1 MDLNTYLPPRVA
13 VIELSGVIGVKLHAR
28 EFTQLLR
35 EVRGNARYKAVVLD
49 IDSPGGSPY
58 ASEDIY
64 LAARALAKRKPLV
77 AAVRGVG
84 ASGSYMVACA
94 GERIF
99 ALPSSVV
106 GSIGVISLRPMVEDL
121 LAKLGVEM
129 RVAKTGDYK
138 DMGSIFRAATAEEQA
153 REQQF
158 LDEIYTRFVEIVREG
173 RPNLS
178 ADQIDAIATGEVF
191 LGAKAREVG
200 LIDEIGSLDDA
211 VEWVAARAEIA
222 PRTAVLRPRRG
233 LAQLILGRAAASFV
247 DSAAVAVADRVAVEL
262 AERLQRAAI
271 RAPRL

>member
-35 EVRGNARYKAVVLD
+35 EVRENPRYKAVVLD

-121 LAKLGVEM
+121 LAKVGVEM

-138 DMGSIFRAATAEEQA
+138 DMGSIFRAATEEEQA

-158 LDEIYTRFVEIVREG
+158 LNEIYVRFVEIVQEG
-173 RPNLS
+173 RPKLS
-178 ADQIDAIATGEVF
+178 ADQISAIATGEVF
-191 LGAKAREVG
+191 LGTQGARHG
-200 LIDEIGSLDDA
+200 ADRRDRQPG
-211 VEWVAARAEIA
+211 
-222 PRTAVLRPRRG
+222 RRG
-233 LAQLILGRAAASFV
+233 GLGR
-247 DSAAVAVADRVAVEL
+247 VARRD
-262 AERLQRAAI
+262 
-271 RAPRL
+271 RAPAGGPATQAQPGADDLQPGRRGHGR

>member
-13 VIELSGVIGVKLHAR
+13 VLELSGVIGVKLHAR
-28 EFTQLLR
+28 EFTHLLR
-35 EVRGNARYKAVVLD
+35 AVRENARYKAVVLD

-64 LAARALAKRKPLV
+64 LAARALARRKPLV

-99 ALPSSVV
+99 ALPSAVV

-173 RPNLS
+173 RPQLS
-178 ADQIDAIATGEVF
+178 AEQIDAIATGEVF

-200 LIDEIGSLDDA
+200 LIDEVGSLDDA
-211 VEWVAARAEIA
+211 VEWVAARAGVD
-222 PRTAVLRPRRG
+222 PKTAVLRPKRG
-233 LAQLILGRAAASFV
+233 LAQLVLGRAAATML
-247 DSAAVAVADRVAVEL
+247 DSAALAVADRVAVEL
-262 AERLQRAAI
+262 AERLHRAAI
-271 RAPRL
+271 GPPRS

>member
-1 MDLNTYLPPRVA
+1 MDVTTFLPPRVA
-13 VIELSGVIGVKLHAR
+13 VIELSGVIGVKLQAR

-35 EVRGNARYKAVVLD
+35 TVRENPRYKAVVLD

-64 LAARALAKRKPLV
+64 LSARALAKRKPLV

-121 LAKLGVEM
+121 LAKVGVEM
-129 RVAKTGDYK
+129 HVAKTGDYK
-138 DMGSIFRAATAEEQA
+138 DMGSIFRAATEEEQA
-153 REQQF
+153 REQEF
-158 LDEIYTRFVEIVREG
+158 LNEIYARFVEIVREG
-173 RPNLS
+173 RPKLS
-178 ADQIDAIATGEVF
+178 ADQIRAIATGEVF
-191 LGAKAREVG
+191 LGGKAREVG

-211 VEWVAARAEIA
+211 VDWVAARAEIE
-222 PRTAVLRPRRG
+222 PRPVVLRPKRS
-233 LAQLILGRAAASFV
+233 LAQMIFNRAAAAMV
-247 DSAAVAVADRVAVEL
+247 DSAAVAVADRIAVAT
-262 AERLQRAAI
+262 AERLHRAAI
-271 RAPRL
+271 GAPRL